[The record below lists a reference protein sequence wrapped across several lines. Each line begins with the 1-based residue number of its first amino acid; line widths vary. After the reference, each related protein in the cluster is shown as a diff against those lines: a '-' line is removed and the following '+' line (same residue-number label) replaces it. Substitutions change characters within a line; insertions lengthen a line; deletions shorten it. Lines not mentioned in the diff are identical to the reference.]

1 MPVVR
6 ITPELATAVHGRLQA
21 EHGGPAAVRDASALD
36 AALAAVVVPRGK
48 PDLFALAADYAGEIL
63 TRRPFA
69 AGNARAAYAL
79 CRTFLVLNGTDV
91 AAAKPDRVLAVRDLA
106 AGRCDRAAFAA
117 RLSDPPPTGAT
128 AGRVPILVRRS
139 AMAHD
144 YTCTRCGGTAAESGS
159 VHSTGKVYFRPANT
173 KFMTLKTGDIE
184 LRANA
189 CTACGHVD
197 FVADVAKLAHLTR
210 RAEPV

>member
-1 MPVVR
+1 MPNVVR
-6 ITPELATAVHGRLQA
+6 ITPELATAIHGRLQA
-21 EHGGPAAVRDASALD
+21 EHGGPAGVGDPAALAD
-36 AALAAVVVPRGK
+36 ALAAVVVPRGK
-48 PDLFALAADYAGEIL
+48 PDLFALAADYAAEIL
-63 TRRPFA
+63 ARRPFV
-69 AGNARAAYAL
+69 AGNARAAYAV

-91 AAAKPDRVLAVRDLA
+91 AATKIDRVLAVRDLA

-117 RLSDPPPTGAT
+117 RLSQPSTAGAT
-128 AGRVPILVRRS
+128 AGRPTPVRRS
-139 AMAHD
+139 VMVHD
-144 YTCTRCGGTAAESGS
+144 YACPRCGGTAAEPGT

-197 FVADVAKLAHLTR
+197 FVADVGRLAHLTR